1 MLEGMKGCYIYVLNP
16 CNATCHRFHLE
27 DDYPT
32 EADVM
37 TFLEDKEFRLK
48 DIHWMF
54 SQEEV
59 IHERIT
65 GKLYE
70 DLDIQT

>member
-37 TFLEDKEFRLK
+37 TFLEDKGFRLI

-59 IHERIT
+59 IHERISER
-65 GKLYE
+65 LYNE
-70 DLDIQT
+70 G

>member
-1 MLEGMKGCYIYVLNP
+1 MKGCYIYVLNP

-48 DIHWMF
+48 DIH
-54 SQEEV
+54 
-59 IHERIT
+59 
-65 GKLYE
+65 
-70 DLDIQT
+70 